1 MKKIF
6 AVMVTVFLAVV
17 FTVPAYAVPES
28 PPHVITITN
37 TDSSVMHTYEAY
49 RIFEGNL
56 DTTDNILSNIKWSDG
71 IVSGDFLAELK
82 GMSEFSS
89 CNSARDVAEVL
100 ASFENDS
107 SVLDAFA
114 TITGKHLDTVAG
126 TSTESSSPY
135 KINVTGD
142 GYYFIKD
149 KNDTVTAQGETY
161 SKYILNV
168 VHDVTIEAKD
178 DHLVPEKN
186 IIENDIPV
194 STNAVSVGDEITF
207 SVKIDIPKMNGYKAY
222 TFIMNDTLSKGLEYK
237 AVKSVSVGGKTLAEN
252 TDYTLS
258 VEKNPDGTTSLT
270 ITFINFIQYKT
281 ISGKVEVKYTAVLD
295 TDAVIGGNGNP
306 NTVNFTYSNNPS
318 STATGNGGDTG
329 ITPDSETV
337 TYTTSINILKV
348 DGQDNTKLL
357 RGAKFR
363 IEGEKLNTVI
373 TMGTKFE
380 KAPYTAKDNETAD
393 EDIYYLLDDGTY
405 TTNTPE
411 PVPAESYVL
420 VHFTTITPTGE
431 NVDFTGTTDNS
442 GKTNFQGLN
451 SGTYTIT
458 EIEAPDGYN
467 LLDNPISFGI
477 TWDSEKG
484 FSVADS
490 EQSGVTYNE
499 AEKTFRITIEN
510 NSGSVLPYTGGIGT
524 VIFKVIGGIFIA
536 GAAVV
541 LVSVMVSGRK
551 KNT

>member
-89 CNSARDVAEVL
+89 CNSARDVAKVL

-135 KINVTGD
+135 
-142 GYYFIKD
+142 
-149 KNDTVTAQGETY
+149 
-161 SKYILNV
+161 
-168 VHDVTIEAKD
+168 
-178 DHLVPEKN
+178 
-186 IIENDIPV
+186 
-194 STNAVSVGDEITF
+194 
-207 SVKIDIPKMNGYKAY
+207 
-222 TFIMNDTLSKGLEYK
+222 
-237 AVKSVSVGGKTLAEN
+237 VKSVSVGGKTLAEN

-258 VEKNPDGTTSLT
+258 SVKNADGTTSLT

-373 TMGTKFE
+373 TTGTKFE

-405 TTNTPE
+405 TTNAPE

-490 EQSGVTYNE
+490 EQSGVTYDGT
-499 AEKTFRITIEN
+499 EKTFSITIEN